1 MFEFKPFMDGYKQMK
16 DILEKSKFS
25 NMEIYDI
32 LNDQIGA
39 ALFKRRNK
47 EMKAEE
53 LEQVIY
59 DSVAEIK

>member
-1 MFEFKPFMDGYKQMK
+1 MSKQSKVMFEFKPFMDGYKQMK
-16 DILEKSKFS
+16 DILKKSKFS

-53 LEQVIY
+53 LE
-59 DSVAEIK
+59 